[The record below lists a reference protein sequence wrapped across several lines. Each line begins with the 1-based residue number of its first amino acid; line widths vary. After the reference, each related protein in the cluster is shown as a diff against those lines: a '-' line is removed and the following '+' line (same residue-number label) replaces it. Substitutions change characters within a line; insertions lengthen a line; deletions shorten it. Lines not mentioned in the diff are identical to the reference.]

1 MISTVVV
8 HNYNNWLDNH
18 GQRIIRTQ
26 ESGEYDPDDLLDPVF
41 PPEPDQPE
49 LLGEVLVEE
58 AVDDRVGAGAG
69 HSQKVT
75 DRIDCTE
82 NLQLQ
87 IFGSNVRC
95 QYLFQIKDR
104 LLCFTNFFMISEN
117 RSRLISGTGSVILWS
132 PINRAQK
139 NQQNLNLMSLK
150 EII

>member
-58 AVDDRVGAGAG
+58 AVDDGVGAGAG
-69 HSQKVT
+69 HSQQVA

-82 NLQLQ
+82 NLKLQ
-87 IFGSNVRC
+87 IFGSIRCKHNVRW

-104 LLCFTNFFMISEN
+104 LLCFKKIIMSYEKRI
-117 RSRLISGTGSVILWS
+117 RLMSGTGNVICELWS
-132 PINRAQK
+132 PIN
-139 NQQNLNLMSLK
+139 LSLK
-150 EII
+150 IIKILT